1 MLTEINLWI
10 LLGMLVILLAGFV
23 QGVTSFGFALVSLPL
38 LSQILPVRQTVP
50 VIVVLSLLTNVS
62 ILAAC
67 YKHLAVRKVLLLILT
82 GMVAAPFG
90 TYLLLYISETWLKI
104 IAGAL
109 ILLFAAIML
118 LGRSFPVGSEKL
130 GFVTAGLASGLL
142 NGSISMSGPPVALF
156 LSNQGTDKQTFR
168 ANLTFYALVLNI
180 VTILSF
186 SYNGLL
192 DKTVVSALV
201 WTTPAMIIGV
211 LAGIWAGSR
220 MNERFFRK
228 TVLVL
233 IIISGLWTILTGI
246 GLSVG

>member
-1 MLTEINLWI
+1 MLPDINLWT

-38 LSQILPVRQTVP
+38 LFQILPVRQTVP
-50 VIVVLSLLTNVS
+50 VIVVLSLLTNIS
-62 ILAAC
+62 ILSAC
-67 YKHLAVRKVLLLILT
+67 YKHLAVRKVLLLILS
-82 GMVAAPFG
+82 GIAAAPFG
-90 TYLLLYISETWLKI
+90 TYLLVYISETWLKVLV
-104 IAGAL
+104 GGL

-118 LGRSFPVGSEKL
+118 LGRSFPVRSEKL

-180 VTILSF
+180 VTIISY

-192 DKTVVSALV
+192 DKTVTSTLA
-201 WTTPAMIIGV
+201 WTIPAMITGV
-211 LAGIWAGSR
+211 VTGIWAGSR

-233 IIISGLWTILTGI
+233 IIISGLWTIITGI
-246 GLSVG
+246 GPSVG

>member
-10 LLGMLVILLAGFV
+10 MLGMLVILLAGFV

-67 YKHLAVRKVLLLILT
+67 YKHLAVRKALLLILT

-118 LGRSFPVGSEKL
+118 LGRSFPVRSEKL

-142 NGSISMSGPPVALF
+142 NGSISTSGPPVALF

-168 ANLTFYALVLNI
+168 ANLTFYAMVLHI

-201 WTTPAMIIGV
+201 WTTPAMIVGV
-211 LAGIWAGSR
+211 SAGIWAGSR